1 MLRYGLKRNP
11 FGIGQPPKYKEEGW
25 CFVDLKLEDGTFEI
39 VFSQDEE
46 KIIDRS
52 EQALMRANQPAI
64 RDAISQYLSEYT
76 KKKVI

>member
-1 MLRYGLKRNP
+1 MKNTKIRIKIEFEDTDLTVSSSP
-11 FGIGQPPKYKEEGW
+11 
-25 CFVDLKLEDGTFEI
+25 LKLEDGTFEI